1 MTFNHHYGRAGVGPA
16 LPFRIKRGDIVARN
30 INVEINGQFVQKDSK
45 NAGVMGEGNVATL
58 HITCDDSWRGY
69 GKRIVWRD
77 VNGENPVSVI
87 LFETDSAP
95 ADPLIY
101 DTTIPAEPMALPGWC
116 SFTIEG
122 YNEVD
127 GVHKVAMSVSDH
139 LYVEQSDSYYKPA
152 EPTPSQ
158 TQQILE
164 ALGKTEESV
173 KKIATEAKS
182 WAVGGTGTREGEDTD
197 NSKYYSS
204 ESKKSAEDAKDSE
217 EAAKESAEDAAES
230 VKKYPYVDKDKKTW
244 FVWDSASGSFVD
256 TGVKA
261 EGESGIEANGLWGT
275 HIDENGDLI
284 ITYTGDSPPPLK
296 INENGELVYSLVD
309 GQEINLG
316 KVIGSGGGEYTIG
329 SGLKLDEETNTLSVD
344 TADQVEADND
354 KPITAAAVF
363 TAVGNIQS
371 LLESI

>member
-1 MTFNHHYGRAGVGPA
+1 MERT
-16 LPFRIKRGDIVARN
+16 IN
-30 INVEINGQFVQKDSK
+30 IDINGQFVRKDNK
-45 NAGVMGEGNVATL
+45 NAGVMGEVNVATL

-164 ALGKTEESV
+164 ALGETEESV

-182 WAVGGTGTREGEDTD
+182 WAVGGTGTREGEDND
-197 NSKYYSS
+197 NSKYYAL
-204 ESKKSAEDAKDSE
+204 EAKKSATAAAQSAGMAKDSE
-217 EAAKESAEDAAES
+217 IAASKSENASLDNANKAEKSASYAAKEAKKSADEAIKSESWAVGGTGTRPGENSNNANYWANVSQAEADRATIPAVDGVYNVILS
-230 VKKYPYVDKDKKTW
+230 DQVTLEKYALKVEN
-244 FVWDSASGSFVD
+244 GSFFVIGVSSSFKATDMTFVD
-256 TGVKA
+256 QSTGLSYFLFV
-261 EGESGIEANGLWGT
+261 ESGELFIKEIE
-275 HIDENGDLI
+275 
-284 ITYTGDSPPPLK
+284 
-296 INENGELVYSLVD
+296 
-309 GQEINLG
+309 
-316 KVIGSGGGEYTIG
+316 
-329 SGLKLDEETNTLSVD
+329 
-344 TADQVEADND
+344 
-354 KPITAAAVF
+354 
-363 TAVGNIQS
+363 
-371 LLESI
+371 

>member
-1 MTFNHHYGRAGVGPA
+1 MERT
-16 LPFRIKRGDIVARN
+16 IN
-30 INVEINGQFVQKDSK
+30 IDINGQFVRKDNK

-58 HITCDDSWRGY
+58 YITCDDSWRGY

-127 GVHKVAMSVSDH
+127 GFHKVAMSVSDH

-164 ALGKTEESV
+164 ALGKTEEFV
-173 KKIATEAKS
+173 KEVATEAKS

-217 EAAKESAEDAAES
+217 EAAKESAEYAAES

-316 KVIGSGGGEYTIG
+316 KVVGSGGGEYTIG

-371 LLESI
+371 ILESI